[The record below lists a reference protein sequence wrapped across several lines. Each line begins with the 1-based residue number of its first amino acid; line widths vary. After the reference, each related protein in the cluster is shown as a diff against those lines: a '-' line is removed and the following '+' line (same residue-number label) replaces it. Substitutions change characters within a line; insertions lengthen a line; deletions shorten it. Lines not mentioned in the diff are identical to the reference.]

1 MENVTEKKP
10 SDFVVA
16 TGQHNSIK
24 NFVDESLRVLN
35 IKCKWVGSGIKTK
48 LINLENN
55 KTIIKINPKFFRPAE
70 VNILHGDASRAKK
83 ELNWK
88 PRVNFKQLVRLMIE
102 DEIKFYK
109 NF

>member
-1 MENVTEKKP
+1 MLNLCGKCFRKKP
-10 SDFVVA
+10 SDYVVA

-83 ELNWK
+83 GIKVK
-88 PRVNFKQLVRLMIE
+88 PKS
-102 DEIKFYK
+102 KF
-109 NF
+109 